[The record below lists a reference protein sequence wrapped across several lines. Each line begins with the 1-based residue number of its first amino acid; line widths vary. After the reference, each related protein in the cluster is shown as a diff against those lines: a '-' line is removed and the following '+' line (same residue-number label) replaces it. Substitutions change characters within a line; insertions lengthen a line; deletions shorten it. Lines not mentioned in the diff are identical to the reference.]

1 MKLLIGCVVIFMSM
15 SSFAASKIVCTGL
28 DYTLELDVRG
38 TNDIK
43 VKFKDES
50 AQADGAV
57 TQGEIDLVA
66 RFKRYGE
73 ISLFAQVG
81 KTGPEN
87 YLFIEG
93 KRISVICR

>member
-1 MKLLIGCVVIFMSM
+1 MKLFFFSFLVLMSLN
-15 SSFAASKIVCTGL
+15 SFAGTKVVCTGL
-28 DYTLELDVRG
+28 DYTLELDVRSSE
-38 TNDIK
+38 DIK
-43 VKFKDES
+43 IKYLDETV
-50 AQADGAV
+50 QADGAV

-81 KTGPEN
+81 KTGPDN
-87 YLFIEG
+87 YLFISG